1 MMQEYRF
8 ERDGVPTVVLD
19 VPEVAAY
26 LAVTRDTVY
35 RLIRGGQLPHVR
47 IGKSIRVRVE
57 TLERF
62 LEQRET
68 TDWEAGASWDTDSSA
83 EESVL
88 ETWDGRP
95 VLSPTLWMPVSLL
108 NTSVRSQ
115 NRLRTKRVKYVG
127 ELVGYT
133 EQKLLTI
140 PDFGRKLLQDVK
152 KGLYEV
158 GLSLGMRPDD
168 FDPNDVELE
177 ARSRFAE
184 ECCRATGCNWLEA
197 WTQFDGR
204 ELLTKGDG
212 RLAPVIFELGLPSVT
227 DRALL
232 HRGIRRVGDLVQM
245 TSRELEDIEGVGVTA
260 MERIYLRLTKDGL
273 TLGSTVPGWSRP
285 QWQDSFAGVDDEG

>member
-35 RLIRGGQLPHVR
+35 RLIREGQLPHVR

-57 TLERF
+57 TLEEF
-62 LEQRET
+62 VQQRET
-68 TDWEAGASWDTDSSA
+68 TDWEAGPSWDTDSSA
-83 EESVL
+83 EESAL

-95 VLSPTLWMPVSLL
+95 VLSPMFWMPLSLL
-108 NTSVRSQ
+108 NISARSQ
-115 NRLRTKRVKYVG
+115 NRLRTRKLLYVG

-168 FDPNDVELE
+168 FDSDDVEME
-177 ARSRFAE
+177 ARSGFAE
-184 ECCRATGCNWLEA
+184 ECCRATLCGWMEA
-197 WTQFDGR
+197 WRQFDGR
-204 ELLTKGDG
+204 ELLDKTDV
-212 RLAPVIFELGLPSVT
+212 RLGHLIESVELPPVAEKS
-227 DRALL
+227 LL
-232 HRGIRRVGDLVQM
+232 RHGIKQIGDLVQLS
-245 TSRELEDIEGVGVTA
+245 SRELEKFEGIGVTA
-260 MERIYLRLTKDGL
+260 MERIHLRLTKDRL

>member
-35 RLIRGGQLPHVR
+35 RLIREGQLPHVR

-57 TLERF
+57 TLEEF
-62 LEQRET
+62 VQQRET
-68 TDWEAGASWDTDSSA
+68 TDWEAGPSWDTDSSA
-83 EESVL
+83 EESAL

-95 VLSPTLWMPVSLL
+95 VLSPMFWMPLSLL
-108 NTSVRSQ
+108 NISARSQ
-115 NRLRTKRVKYVG
+115 NRLRTRKLLYVG

-158 GLSLGMRPDD
+158 GLSLGMRLDD
-168 FDPNDVELE
+168 FDPDNVEMNT
-177 ARSRFAE
+177 RSRFAE
-184 ECCRATGCNWLEA
+184 ECCRATHCGWMEA
-197 WTQFDGR
+197 WKQFDGR
-204 ELLTKGDG
+204 ELLDKKDV
-212 RLAPVIFELGLPSVT
+212 RLGPFIFALGLPSVT
-227 DRALL
+227 ERALL
-232 HRGIRRVGDLVQM
+232 RHGIRRVGDLVQM
-245 TSRELEDIEGVGVTA
+245 TSRELEEIEGVGVTA
-260 MERIYLRLTKDGL
+260 MGRLYPILIREGL
-273 TLGSTVPGWSRP
+273 TLGSSVQGWPRP
-285 QWQDSFAGVDDEG
+285 QWQDYQPEPDDEV